1 MTGAWASSDIV
12 DAAFSPD
19 AMAVAEID

>member
-19 AMAVAEID
+19 AMAVAKID